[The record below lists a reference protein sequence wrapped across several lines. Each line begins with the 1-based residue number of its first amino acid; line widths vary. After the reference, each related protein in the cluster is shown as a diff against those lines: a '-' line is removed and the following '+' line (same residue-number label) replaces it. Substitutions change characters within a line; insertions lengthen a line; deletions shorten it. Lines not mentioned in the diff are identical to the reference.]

1 MQLPLWIWDLLARP
15 SSSGLS
21 RHPPVLFKDLAMPL
35 LPCQGLFPL
44 LLNSCVLR
52 RGGTGVGIPQ
62 CFCEPESARSRLQS
76 GIRWH
81 LPQSMALKR
90 FSICLVLSKMDI
102 NFIVEKYIF
111 FYFFS
116 LIPVSKCTWAR
127 PGLRPDWVRF
137 WWTKA
142 ALGPEQGRG
151 HHPGWG
157 DSAQIKEK
165 NIQGEG
171 QNLGG
176 WGEYRE
182 ESQNSGI

>member
-1 MQLPLWIWDLLARP
+1 MKIPLWGLWIQHCDWVLPPYVRPRRPSAARMSPFSHMQLPLWIWDLLARP

-81 LPQSMALKR
+81 LPQSMALQAI
-90 FSICLVLSKMDI
+90 FYLSS
-102 NFIVEKYIF
+102 FI
-111 FYFFS
+111 
-116 LIPVSKCTWAR
+116 
-127 PGLRPDWVRF
+127 
-137 WWTKA
+137 
-142 ALGPEQGRG
+142 
-151 HHPGWG
+151 
-157 DSAQIKEK
+157 K
-165 NIQGEG
+165 NG
-171 QNLGG
+171 
-176 WGEYRE
+176 YKFH
-182 ESQNSGI
+182 SGKIHLLLFLFPQPCQ